1 MITDCRAVTPFF
13 DKLRNLAAAGKT
25 ISCGCRGTTVLQ
37 TINQHFNMKN
47 SFILFLFVA
56 LAFSGCR
63 KQVSNYERP
72 DFDPQPTLNAVL
84 QEDQPVWAQ
93 VTFAQGLDSVR
104 PSACTDAEVLFYVD
118 GQFAERLQHVGDGL
132 YVGETLA
139 EALHEYACKVVV
151 PGFDTL
157 FAQTEMPE
165 KPVVTGVEI
174 MENAT
179 VDDEGRPCPAF
190 LVTFR
195 TDPNRNLY
203 YCSNI
208 YASFINYY
216 FDAETHAHQGYS
228 TEEGTMSASIN
239 TDDPVLLN
247 EGSDHLLFSNAI
259 ITDTTYTMKVNAWFS
274 SHGWGGPHT
283 GGIIERTGEVVV
295 RMHGLSESAYHYMKS
310 QDVFEEPD
318 ACTNL
323 FLGVVTPLNLY
334 SNVENGLGVFAA
346 IAPMTCDTV
355 FINPKN

>member
-1 MITDCRAVTPFF
+1 
-13 DKLRNLAAAGKT
+13 
-25 ISCGCRGTTVLQ
+25 
-37 TINQHFNMKN
+37 MKN
-47 SFILFLFVA
+47 TFILFLFAA

-63 KQVSNYERP
+63 KQVSNYDRP

-165 KPVVTGVEI
+165 KPVVSSVEI

-310 QDVFEEPD
+310 QNAFEEPD
-318 ACTNL
+318 AYSNL
-323 FLGVVTPLNLY
+323 FLGVISPINLY
-334 SNVENGLGVFAA
+334 SNVENGRGVFAA
-346 IAPMTCDTV
+346 IAPMTCDTI
-355 FINPKN
+355 FINP

>member
-1 MITDCRAVTPFF
+1 
-13 DKLRNLAAAGKT
+13 
-25 ISCGCRGTTVLQ
+25 
-37 TINQHFNMKN
+37 MKN
-47 SFILFLFVA
+47 TFIFLFFTVIV
-56 LAFSGCR
+56 LSGCR
-63 KQVSNYERP
+63 KQVSNYDYP
-72 DFDPQPTLNAVL
+72 DFDPVPTLNAILREGHHVNVQVSL
-84 QEDQPVWAQ
+84 AQ
-93 VTFAQGLDSVR
+93 CLDSVH
-104 PSACTDAEVLFYVD
+104 PAPCIDAEVLLYVD
-118 GQFAERLQHVGDGL
+118 GQFAERLQHEGDGL
-132 YVGETLA
+132 YVGETTT
-139 EALHEYACKVVV
+139 EALHKYACKVVV

-203 YCSNI
+203 YYSNI

-247 EGSDHLLFSNAI
+247 EGSDQLLFSNTI

-274 SHGWGGPHT
+274 SHGWAGPHT
-283 GGIIERTGEVVV
+283 GGVIERLGEVVV
-295 RMHGLSESAYHYMKS
+295 RMHGISESAYHYMKS
-310 QDVFEEPD
+310 QDAFEEPD
-318 ACTNL
+318 AYTNL
-323 FLGVVTPLNLY
+323 FLGVVTPLDLY
-334 SNVENGLGVFAA
+334 SNVENGRGVFAA
-346 IAPMTCDTV
+346 IAPMTCDTI
-355 FINPKN
+355 FIHP

>member
-1 MITDCRAVTPFF
+1 MKKHLIIFIF
-13 DKLRNLAAAGKT
+13 AA
-25 ISCGCRGTTVLQ
+25 I
-37 TINQHFNMKN
+37 
-47 SFILFLFVA
+47 A
-56 LAFSGCR
+56 LSGCR
-63 KQVSNYERP
+63 KQVSDYERP

-93 VTFAQGLDSVR
+93 VTFAQGLDSVH
-104 PSACTDAEVLFYVD
+104 PAPCTNAEVLLYVD
-118 GQFAERLQHVGDGL
+118 GQFAERLQHEGDGL
-132 YVGETLA
+132 YVGETTA
-139 EALHEYACKVVV
+139 EALHEYACKVVI

-203 YCSNI
+203 YSSNI
-208 YASFINYY
+208 YASFINNYY
-216 FDAETHAHQGYS
+216 DAETHAYLGHS
-228 TEEGTMSASIN
+228 TESGTMSASIN

-247 EGSDHLLFSNAI
+247 EGSDRLLFSNAI

-274 SHGWGGPHT
+274 NHGWGGQHT
-283 GGIIERTGEVVV
+283 GGVIERSGEVVV
-295 RMHGLSESAYHYMKS
+295 RLHGLSESAYHYMKS
-310 QDVFEEPD
+310 QDAFDEPD
-318 ACTNL
+318 AYTNL

-334 SNVENGLGVFAA
+334 SNVENGRGVFAA
-346 IAPMTCDTV
+346 IAPMTCDTI
-355 FINPKN
+355 FINP

>member
-1 MITDCRAVTPFF
+1 MKKHLIIIIF
-13 DKLRNLAAAGKT
+13 AAL
-25 ISCGCRGTTVLQ
+25 V
-37 TINQHFNMKN
+37 
-47 SFILFLFVA
+47 
-56 LAFSGCR
+56 FSGCR
-63 KQVSNYERP
+63 KQVSDYERP
-72 DFDPQPTLNAVL
+72 GFDPQPTLNAVL
-84 QEDQPVWAQ
+84 QEGQPVWAQ

-104 PSACTDAEVLFYVD
+104 PSACTNAEVLLYVD
-118 GQFAERLQHVGDGL
+118 GQFAEKLQHEGDGL
-132 YVGETLA
+132 YVGETPA

-165 KPVVTGVEI
+165 KPMVTGVEI

-216 FDAETHAHQGYS
+216 FDAETHAPQGYS

-247 EGSDHLLFSNAI
+247 EGSDQLLFSNAI

-274 SHGWGGPHT
+274 SHGWGGQHT
-283 GGIIERTGEVVV
+283 GGVIERTGEVVV
-295 RMHGLSESAYHYMKS
+295 RLHGISESAYRYLKS
-310 QDVFEEPD
+310 KKEVYEELD
-318 ACTNL
+318 AYTNL

-334 SNVENGLGVFAA
+334 SNVENGRGVFAA
-346 IAPMTCDTV
+346 IAPMTCDTI
-355 FINPKN
+355 FINP

>member
-1 MITDCRAVTPFF
+1 MKKNIIILF
-13 DKLRNLAAAGKT
+13 LLAALAL
-25 ISCGCRGTTVLQ
+25 SGCRGTTALQ

-63 KQVSNYERP
+63 KQVSNYDRP

-132 YVGETLA
+132 YVGETTA
-139 EALHEYACKVVV
+139 ESLHEYACKVVV
-151 PGFDTL
+151 PGFDTV

-203 YCSNI
+203 YSSNI
-208 YASFINYY
+208 YASFKNNYY
-216 FDAETHAHQGYS
+216 DAQYHSYLGHS
-228 TEEGTMSASIN
+228 TESGTMSASIN

-247 EGSDHLLFSNAI
+247 EGSDRLLFSNAI

-274 SHGWGGPHT
+274 NHGWGGQHT
-283 GGIIERTGEVVV
+283 GGVIERSGEVVV
-295 RMHGLSESAYHYMKS
+295 RLHGLSESAYHYMKS
-310 QDVFEEPD
+310 QDAFDEPD
-318 ACTNL
+318 AYTNL

-334 SNVENGLGVFAA
+334 SNVENGRGVFAA
-346 IAPMTCDTV
+346 IAPMTCDTI
-355 FINPKN
+355 FIHP

>member
-1 MITDCRAVTPFF
+1 
-13 DKLRNLAAAGKT
+13 
-25 ISCGCRGTTVLQ
+25 
-37 TINQHFNMKN
+37 MKN
-47 SFILFLFVA
+47 TFIFLFFTMIV
-56 LAFSGCR
+56 LSGCH
-63 KQVSNYERP
+63 KQVSNYDYP
-72 DFDPQPTLNAVL
+72 DFDPVPTLNAILREGHHVNVRVSL
-84 QEDQPVWAQ
+84 AQ
-93 VTFAQGLDSVR
+93 CLDSVH
-104 PSACTDAEVLFYVD
+104 PAPCIDAEVLLYVD
-118 GQFAERLQHVGDGL
+118 GQFAERLQHEGDGL
-132 YVGETLA
+132 YVGETTT
-139 EALHEYACKVVV
+139 EALHKYACKVVV

-203 YCSNI
+203 YYSNI

-247 EGSDHLLFSNAI
+247 EGSDQLLFSNAI

-274 SHGWGGPHT
+274 SHGWAGPHT
-283 GGIIERTGEVVV
+283 GGVIERSGEVVV

-310 QDVFEEPD
+310 QDAFEEPD
-318 ACTNL
+318 AYTNL

-334 SNVENGLGVFAA
+334 SNVENGRGVFAA
-346 IAPMTCDTV
+346 IAPMTCDTI
-355 FINPKN
+355 FIHP

>member
-1 MITDCRAVTPFF
+1 MNKHLFVFF
-13 DKLRNLAAAGKT
+13 LAAIT
-25 ISCGCRGTTVLQ
+25 L
-37 TINQHFNMKN
+37 
-47 SFILFLFVA
+47 
-56 LAFSGCR
+56 SGCR

-93 VTFAQGLDSVR
+93 VTFAQGLDSVH
-104 PSACTDAEVLFYVD
+104 PAPCTNAEVLLYVD
-118 GQFAERLQHVGDGL
+118 GQFTEKLQHDGKGR
-132 YVGETLA
+132 YVGETTA

-165 KPVVTGVEI
+165 KPVVTHVEI
-174 MENAT
+174 IENAT

-203 YCSNI
+203 YSSNI
-208 YASFINYY
+208 YASFKNNYY
-216 FDAETHAHQGYS
+216 DAQYHSYLGHS
-228 TEEGTMSASIN
+228 TESGTMNASIN

-247 EGSDHLLFSNAI
+247 EGSDRLLFSNAI

-274 SHGWGGPHT
+274 NHGWGGQHT
-283 GGIIERTGEVVV
+283 GGVIERSGEVVV
-295 RMHGLSESAYHYMKS
+295 RLHGLSESAYHYMKS
-310 QDVFEEPD
+310 QDAFDEPD
-318 ACTNL
+318 AYTNL

-334 SNVENGLGVFAA
+334 SNVENGRGVFAA
-346 IAPMTCDTV
+346 IAPMTCDTI
-355 FINPKN
+355 FIHP

>member
-1 MITDCRAVTPFF
+1 
-13 DKLRNLAAAGKT
+13 
-25 ISCGCRGTTVLQ
+25 
-37 TINQHFNMKN
+37 MKN
-47 SFILFLFVA
+47 TFIFLFFAA
-56 LAFSGCR
+56 LTLTGCR
-63 KQVSNYERP
+63 KQVSDYERP
-72 DFDPQPTLNAVL
+72 DFDSQPTLNAVL
-84 QEDQPVWAQ
+84 QEGQPVWAQ

-104 PSACTDAEVLFYVD
+104 PSACTDAEVLLYVD
-118 GQFAERLQHVGDGL
+118 GQFTEKLQHEGDGL
-132 YVGETLA
+132 YVGGTSA
-139 EALHEYACKVVV
+139 EALHEYACKVII

-203 YCSNI
+203 YSSNI
-208 YASFINYY
+208 YASFKNNYY
-216 FDAETHAHQGYS
+216 DAQYHSYLGHS
-228 TEEGTMSASIN
+228 TESGTMSASIN

-247 EGSDHLLFSNAI
+247 EGSDRLLFSNAI

-274 SHGWGGPHT
+274 NHGWGGQHT
-283 GGIIERTGEVVV
+283 GGVIERSGEVVV

-310 QDVFEEPD
+310 QDAFDEPD
-318 ACTNL
+318 AYTNL

-334 SNVENGLGVFAA
+334 SNVENGRGVFAA
-346 IAPMTCDTV
+346 IAPMTCDTI
-355 FINPKN
+355 FIHP

>member
-1 MITDCRAVTPFF
+1 
-13 DKLRNLAAAGKT
+13 
-25 ISCGCRGTTVLQ
+25 
-37 TINQHFNMKN
+37 MKN
-47 SFILFLFVA
+47 TFIFLFFTMIV
-56 LAFSGCR
+56 LSGCR
-63 KQVSNYERP
+63 KQVSNYDYP
-72 DFDPQPTLNAVL
+72 DFDPVPTLNAILREGHHVNVQVSL
-84 QEDQPVWAQ
+84 AQ
-93 VTFAQGLDSVR
+93 CLDSVH
-104 PSACTDAEVLFYVD
+104 PAPCIDAEVLLYVD
-118 GQFAERLQHVGDGL
+118 GQFAERLQHEGDGL
-132 YVGETLA
+132 YVGETTT
-139 EALHEYACKVVV
+139 EALHKYACKVVV

-247 EGSDHLLFSNAI
+247 EGSDQLLFSNAI

-274 SHGWGGPHT
+274 SHGWAGPHT
-283 GGIIERTGEVVV
+283 GGVIERSGEVVV

-310 QDVFEEPD
+310 QDAFEEPD
-318 ACTNL
+318 AYTNL
-323 FLGVVTPLNLY
+323 FLGVVSPLNLY
-334 SNVENGLGVFAA
+334 SNVENGRGVFAA
-346 IAPMTCDTV
+346 IAPMTCDTI
-355 FINPKN
+355 FIHP